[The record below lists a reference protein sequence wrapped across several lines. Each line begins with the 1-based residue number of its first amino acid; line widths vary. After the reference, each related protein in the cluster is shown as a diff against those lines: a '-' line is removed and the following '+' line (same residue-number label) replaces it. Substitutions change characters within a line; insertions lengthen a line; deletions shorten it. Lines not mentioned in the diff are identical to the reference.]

1 MTTKKNFAMLVLMSI
16 AAAATMTFTSCSDE
30 LNEMSANKTQAPEGA
45 DKSLLE
51 AYGLTFENFIND
63 NDVIILNADTTM
75 LSVSKAYADKMGIT
89 SFVNHPMGIWHKME
103 QLPYIRKA
111 TAQKLDGDRY
121 ILTVKPATVAEIVGD
136 KNVTLSTSLYVNA
149 NAENV
154 ATRAAGDGLP
164 EYAAKFVD
172 AENVI
177 HPAVIHLTDPYGY
190 DKDWNLPDEQ
200 PSAVQTRAASS
211 GEYQYYR
218 AEDLATVTRWGD
230 RKRILSLNSS
240 LNFNHKFE
248 CGPESGDSITLNGKI
263 PVDFEL
269 DYFIT
274 LNGGVHWKVVV
285 PVPYVEKFE
294 AGIDG
299 KFGFHPECYVG
310 FSKKVGLPKDLQKI
324 NLAKFKGYT
333 FTFWVGPVP
342 VIIECNPNMY
352 LKFTAEVEGNAR
364 IGFKYDY
371 ENEFRAGTRY
381 EDGKGWKDLSYFK
394 ENKNEFTFVRP
405 ELNFQ
410 AKAGVGFFLG
420 VDVKIYGVA
429 GPTLAVGPSLESKA
443 SMTISPWAEQESD
456 KFLLKGSV
464 DLKVQAEVGAKLEV
478 LGYELAEWKTAFD
491 LAGPWNIW
499 KYPSDGLE
507 HKCGMKDGEK
517 SVWEQFLEFVDKSN
531 YGARCREVQNEIIG
545 MMKEMYGCD
554 DEYAR
559 AMLLSH
565 YTTSGEA
572 PQIVEHNC
580 EGFYLDLCYYRDEV
594 RQKYKDWEYQMHVQ
608 KGDIEW
614 INAENWRR
622 ISEEVIA
629 NYRLDSSVIT
639 PQEAMNNIHKWFL
652 NEFKR
657 EPAIASPEDV
667 KWIAEKYRDYS
678 KWSWEYRDQSSS
690 QDDADAAA
698 EKAAEEKAEQ
708 EAKEKAEAEAKAKE
722 EEAEA
727 NWQKVL
733 AILMDMHQ
741 DDFTL
746 YKRQA
751 SKSATSARKGFVAE
765 YNREPT
771 TSAADIA
778 ILDSKYTSVMA
789 LHK

>member
-1 MTTKKNFAMLVLMSI
+1 
-16 AAAATMTFTSCSDE
+16 
-30 LNEMSANKTQAPEGA
+30 
-45 DKSLLE
+45 
-51 AYGLTFENFIND
+51 
-63 NDVIILNADTTM
+63 
-75 LSVSKAYADKMGIT
+75 
-89 SFVNHPMGIWHKME
+89 
-103 QLPYIRKA
+103 
-111 TAQKLDGDRY
+111 
-121 ILTVKPATVAEIVGD
+121 
-136 KNVTLSTSLYVNA
+136 
-149 NAENV
+149 
-154 ATRAAGDGLP
+154 
-164 EYAAKFVD
+164 
-172 AENVI
+172 
-177 HPAVIHLTDPYGY
+177 
-190 DKDWNLPDEQ
+190 
-200 PSAVQTRAASS
+200 
-211 GEYQYYR
+211 
-218 AEDLATVTRWGD
+218 
-230 RKRILSLNSS
+230 
-240 LNFNHKFE
+240 
-248 CGPESGDSITLNGKI
+248 
-263 PVDFEL
+263 
-269 DYFIT
+269 
-274 LNGGVHWKVVV
+274 
-285 PVPYVEKFE
+285 
-294 AGIDG
+294 
-299 KFGFHPECYVG
+299 
-310 FSKKVGLPKDLQKI
+310 
-324 NLAKFKGYT
+324 
-333 FTFWVGPVP
+333 
-342 VIIECNPNMY
+342 
-352 LKFTAEVEGNAR
+352 
-364 IGFKYDY
+364 
-371 ENEFRAGTRY
+371 
-381 EDGKGWKDLSYFK
+381 
-394 ENKNEFTFVRP
+394 
-405 ELNFQ
+405 
-410 AKAGVGFFLG
+410 
-420 VDVKIYGVA
+420 
-429 GPTLAVGPSLESKA
+429 
-443 SMTISPWAEQESD
+443 
-456 KFLLKGSV
+456 
-464 DLKVQAEVGAKLEV
+464 
-478 LGYELAEWKTAFD
+478 
-491 LAGPWNIW
+491 
-499 KYPSDGLE
+499 
-507 HKCGMKDGEK
+507 
-517 SVWEQFLEFVDKSN
+517 
-531 YGARCREVQNEIIG
+531 